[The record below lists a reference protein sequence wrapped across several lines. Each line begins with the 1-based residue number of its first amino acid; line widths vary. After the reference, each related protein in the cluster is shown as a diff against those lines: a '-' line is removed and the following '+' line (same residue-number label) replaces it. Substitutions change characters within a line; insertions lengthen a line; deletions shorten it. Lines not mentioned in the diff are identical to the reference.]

1 MVSSQ
6 NIWEDLFMKLFGL
19 EYMTLPCQSPMA
31 DLRKQ
36 NEQDYPWKVN
46 FFLLVMK
53 VGDAEAICVRY
64 ILQICIAVIKLMSDI
79 THKTEL
85 TKMLVDQTSMII
97 IELKY

>member
-6 NIWEDLFMKLFGL
+6 NIWEDLFMKVFGL

-46 FFLLVMK
+46 FF
-53 VGDAEAICVRY
+53 VGDGSWGCGGNMRPVYSTDLYRRYQTYVRHY
-64 ILQICIAVIKLMSDI
+64 SQDRTYKNAWGPNIDDY
-79 THKTEL
+79 H
-85 TKMLVDQTSMII
+85 
-97 IELKY
+97 